1 VETLAGDHL
10 SFVAG
15 ILHRARAER
24 QEEIAPMIYFF
35 ALAFSRTDK
44 GEARAEAAIRALNKE
59 HAISL
64 ASHFEGDGR
73 GAVALAKTGEPPV
86 PMGEGVEILARFGEI
101 PDDNVL
107 FPSVRDALAS
117 TSSPLPQAM
126 ARPRAKA
133 EPGRDRRLGPWLTLG
148 RWLSGVTFAQRRPP
162 VVARAH
168 GRSLVMTSLVAVT
181 LSLSGGAM
189 LVITAKAGQRES
201 RLMEMAR
208 PACTHTA
215 ITNEELRRLVR
226 NEYYTG
232 TDKQNTLRSVVA
244 LCQANPRTL

>member
-1 VETLAGDHL
+1 MT
-10 SFVAG
+10 
-15 ILHRARAER
+15 
-24 QEEIAPMIYFF
+24 YFF
-35 ALAFSRTDK
+35 ALAFSCTDK
-44 GEARAEAAIRALNKE
+44 GEARAEAAIRAINEE

-64 ASHFEGDGR
+64 ASHFEGEGR
-73 GAVALAKTGEPPV
+73 GAVALAKTGEPAI

-101 PDDNVL
+101 PDDDVL
-107 FPSVRDALAS
+107 MPSVTTALAS
-117 TSSPLPQAM
+117 TPSPVPRAA
-126 ARPRAKA
+126 ARPHAYAARARQA
-133 EPGRDRRLGPWLTLG
+133 RLG
-148 RWLSGVTFAQRRPP
+148 RWLSGPSFPKRRPP
-162 VVARAH
+162 VVTRAH
-168 GRSLVMTSLVAVT
+168 RRSLVMTSLVAVA

-189 LVITAKAGQRES
+189 LIITAKAGQRES

-244 LCQANPRTL
+244 LCQANPRML

>member
-1 VETLAGDHL
+1 
-10 SFVAG
+10 
-15 ILHRARAER
+15 
-24 QEEIAPMIYFF
+24 MIYFF

-44 GEARAEAAIRALNKE
+44 GEARAEAAIRALNEE

-101 PDDNVL
+101 PDDNLL
-107 FPSVRDALAS
+107 FPSVTDALAS

-133 EPGRDRRLGPWLTLG
+133 GPRRDTRLG
-148 RWLSGVTFAQRRPP
+148 RWLRGVKFAQRRPP

-168 GRSLVMTSLVAVT
+168 RRSLAMTSLVVVT
-181 LSLSGGAM
+181 LSLSGGVM
-189 LVITAKAGQRES
+189 LIITAKAGQRES

>member
-1 VETLAGDHL
+1 V
-10 SFVAG
+10 
-15 ILHRARAER
+15 
-24 QEEIAPMIYFF
+24 
-35 ALAFSRTDK
+35 K
-44 GEARAEAAIRALNKE
+44 
-59 HAISL
+59 
-64 ASHFEGDGR
+64 
-73 GAVALAKTGEPPV
+73 
-86 PMGEGVEILARFGEI
+86 
-101 PDDNVL
+101 
-107 FPSVRDALAS
+107 
-117 TSSPLPQAM
+117 
-126 ARPRAKA
+126 
-133 EPGRDRRLGPWLTLG
+133 
-148 RWLSGVTFAQRRPP
+148 FAQRRPP

-168 GRSLVMTSLVAVT
+168 RRSLVMTSLVAVT

-189 LVITAKAGQRES
+189 LIITAKAGQRES

>member
-1 VETLAGDHL
+1 MT
-10 SFVAG
+10 
-15 ILHRARAER
+15 
-24 QEEIAPMIYFF
+24 YFF

-44 GEARAEAAIRALNKE
+44 GEARAEAAIRAMNEE

-64 ASHFEGDGR
+64 ASHLEGEGR
-73 GAVALAKTGEPPV
+73 GAVALAKSGEPPT
-86 PMGEGVEILARFGEI
+86 PMGEGVEILARFGEVPENDVLI
-101 PDDNVL
+101 PRVGNVL
-107 FPSVRDALAS
+107 AATPA
-117 TSSPLPQAM
+117 PLPQGT
-126 ARPRAKA
+126 ARPHACSARARHA
-133 EPGRDRRLGPWLTLG
+133 SLG
-148 RWLSGVTFAQRRPP
+148 RWVRGPNFPKRRPP
-162 VVARAH
+162 VVRSAH
-168 GRSLVMTSLVAVT
+168 RRSLVMTCLVAVV

-189 LVITAKAGQRES
+189 LIITAKAGQRES

-244 LCQANPRTL
+244 LCQANPRML

>member
-1 VETLAGDHL
+1 
-10 SFVAG
+10 
-15 ILHRARAER
+15 
-24 QEEIAPMIYFF
+24 MIYFF
-35 ALAFSRTDK
+35 ALAFSRTEK

-64 ASHFEGDGR
+64 ASHFEGDGQ
-73 GAVALAKTGEPPV
+73 GAVALAKSGEPPV
-86 PMGEGVEILARFGEI
+86 PMGEGVEILARFGAV

-117 TSSPLPQAM
+117 TSSPLPQPL
-126 ARPRAKA
+126 ARPRAKSGA
-133 EPGRDRRLGPWLTLG
+133 ARDARLR
-148 RWLSGVTFAQRRPP
+148 RWLGGVQFAQPRPAA
-162 VVARAH
+162 VARAH
-168 GRSLVMTSLVAVT
+168 RRSLAMTSLVAVA

-244 LCQANPRTL
+244 LCQANPRML

>member
-1 VETLAGDHL
+1 
-10 SFVAG
+10 
-15 ILHRARAER
+15 
-24 QEEIAPMIYFF
+24 MIYFF
-35 ALAFSRTDK
+35 ALAFSRTEK
-44 GEARAEAAIRALNKE
+44 GEARAEAAIRALNEE

-64 ASHFEGDGR
+64 ASHFEGDGQ
-73 GAVALAKTGEPPV
+73 GAVALAKSGEPPV
-86 PMGEGVEILARFGEI
+86 PMGEGVEILARFGEV

-107 FPSVRDALAS
+107 IPERARLPWPRPPRPFRNRWLDRVRNRELHATRGFADGWAACAS
-117 TSSPLPQAM
+117 
-126 ARPRAKA
+126 RNRA
-133 EPGRDRRLGPWLTLG
+133 RRL
-148 RWLSGVTFAQRRPP
+148 
-162 VVARAH
+162 VARAH
-168 GRSLVMTSLVAVT
+168 RRSLAMTSLVAVA

-189 LVITAKAGQRES
+189 LIITAKAGQRES

-244 LCQANPRTL
+244 LCQANPRML